1 MDKNT
6 EFPMNEFELKELIN
20 KGEGHHLEFKQ
31 EDENNNDFAKTIV
44 SFANTD
50 GGKILI
56 GVKDDGTIAGVSN
69 ADLVMQRIGNIA
81 YNNCEPPIT
90 IIQET
95 ITINDKTIIIVNVPK
110 GTQRPYRTN
119 NGKYYIR
126 SSNVC
131 RDASREELL
140 RIFQSSKSMFFD
152 ETPVSAGISEFN
164 FESFKKFI
172 KNYFILEIEDE
183 TDLSNYAKNFHLLDE
198 NQVPTITGIL
208 FFGNEP
214 QKFLPQARIIA
225 AAIKGTDIAIEPFD
239 KKEINGTI
247 PEMIEDIERFLKI
260 HLQTRHKISGFDKE
274 SFEELPLT
282 ALREGIVNTIAHRD
296 YTINAPI
303 RILIFSDRIEIR
315 SPGLLPNTVTIES
328 IKVGGSHVLRNPT
341 IYNMLVKYKMVTD
354 LGSGVRRMIK
364 LIKDHTGKEPILELQ
379 HNEFVVIIHRSK

>member
-1 MDKNT
+1 M
-6 EFPMNEFELKELIN
+6 ELPMNEIELRELII

-31 EDENNNDFAKTIV
+31 EEENNNDYAKAIV

-56 GVKDDGTIAGVSN
+56 GIKDDGTIVGVSN
-69 ADLVMQRIGNIA
+69 SDSIMQRIGNIA

-95 ITINDKTIIIVNVPK
+95 ANINGKIIVIVNVPK
-110 GTQRPYRTN
+110 GTQRPYKTN
-119 NGKYYIR
+119 NGKYYVR
-126 SSNVC
+126 SSNLC

-140 RIFQSSKSMFFD
+140 RIFQSSKSIFYD
-152 ETPVSAGISEFN
+152 EASVINAGISEFN

-172 KNYFILEIEDE
+172 NNYLTLEIEDE
-183 TDLSNYAKNFHLLDE
+183 TDLFNYAKNFHLLDE
-198 NQVPTITGIL
+198 NQISTITGIL

-214 QKFLPQARIIA
+214 QKFLPQARIII
-225 AAIKGTDIAIEPFD
+225 AAINGTDISIEPFD

-247 PEMIEDIERFLKI
+247 PEMIEDVEKSLKI
-260 HLQTRHKISGFDKE
+260 HLQTKHEISGFDKE
-274 SFEELPLT
+274 IFEELPLT
-282 ALREGIVNTIAHRD
+282 ALREAIVNAIAHRD

-303 RILIFSDRIEIR
+303 RILIFSNRVEIR

-328 IKVGGSHVLRNPT
+328 IKIGGSHVLRNPN

-364 LIKDHTGKEPILELQ
+364 LIQEHTGKEPLLEMQ
-379 HNEFVVIIHRSK
+379 HNEFVVTIQRNN